1 MKSLSV
7 ILSAVCLLFV
17 MGLPAEAAQ
26 YVIYNGYEIPL
37 VIVNDLTN
45 TCGEKVVQRVEYT
58 EACDPCGN
66 LVWVPSVMYRTPE
79 CPRMAQG
86 SCSTPTRECLP
97 QTEYCEPTYYY
108 VPQYPERDCV
118 TGVDAFRDLAC
129 GTGELVGDII
139 GGVVGPVCRIF
150 TCDPYPRV
158 VCCRW

>member
-1 MKSLSV
+1 MKSFAV

-17 MGLPAEAAQ
+17 SLPAEAEQ

-37 VIVNDLTN
+37 VIVNNLTN
-45 TCGEKVVQRVEYT
+45 TCGEKIVQRVEYT
-58 EACDPCGN
+58 EACDLCGN

-79 CPRMAQG
+79 YPRMAQG
-86 SCSTPTRECLP
+86 PCSTPTRECLP
-97 QTEYCEPTYYY
+97 QPEYWEPAYYY

-118 TGVDAFRDLAC
+118 TGADAFRDLAC
-129 GTGELVGDII
+129 DTRELVGDIV
-139 GGVVGPVCRIF
+139 GAVVEPIFGIF